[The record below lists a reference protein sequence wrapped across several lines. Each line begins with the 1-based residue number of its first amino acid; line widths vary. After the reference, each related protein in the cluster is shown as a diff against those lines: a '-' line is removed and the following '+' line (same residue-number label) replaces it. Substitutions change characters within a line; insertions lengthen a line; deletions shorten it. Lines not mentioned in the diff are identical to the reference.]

1 MDEFL
6 IKNKLSLK
14 YFYFEPLDLYS
25 NENNKNKTYIDTSKE
40 NVSRLITI

>member
-1 MDEFL
+1 MDEFS

-25 NENNKNKTYIDTSKE
+25 NANNRNTTYIDASKE
-40 NVSRLITI
+40 NVSKLIAI